1 MNELTKRGVLRK
13 LVKVYDPLGLVS
25 PVTLKG
31 KLIFRDVCDE
41 KQPWDAKVKE
51 PIAQRRKKWEQSLPL
66 RQLVPRSIVSY
77 QEPLQDIELHAFG
90 DGSQQGVG
98 ATVYAV
104 VRQRSWTTQR
114 LVADKERLLIPRLKQ
129 VAAHMGTNLITNVKN
144 ALEGLPVSKTYVWL
158 DSTMA
163 LHWILGRGDYKQFIQ
178 NRVMKIKE
186 HENIVW
192 QHVSSEE
199 NPADLA
205 RRGGPVSESSLWW
218 CGLK

>member
-1 MNELTKRGVLRK
+1 MTELTKRGVLRK

-25 PVTLKG
+25 PVTLEG

-41 KQPWDAKVKE
+41 KQPWDAKLKE
-51 PIAQRRKKWEQSLPL
+51 PIAQRQKKWEQSLPL

-77 QEPLQDIELHAFG
+77 QEPLQDIELNAFG
-90 DGSQQGVG
+90 DGSKQGVG

-104 VRQRSWTTQR
+104 VRQQSGTTQR
-114 LVADKERLLIPRLKQ
+114 LVAAKERLSISQLKQ
-129 VAAHMGTNLITNVKN
+129 VAAHMGTNLITKVKN

-158 DSTMA
+158 NSTVA
-163 LHWILGRGDYKQFIQ
+163 LYWISGRGDYEQFIQ

-192 QHVSSEE
+192 RHISSEE

-205 RRGGPVSESSLWW
+205 SHGGPVSESSLWW
-218 CGLK
+218 CGPK

>member
-1 MNELTKRGVLRK
+1 MTELTKRGVLRK

-41 KQPWDAKVKE
+41 KQPWDAKLNE

-90 DGSQQGVG
+90 DGSKRGVG

-104 VRQRSWTTQR
+104 VREQSWTTQR
-114 LVADKERLLIPRLKQ
+114 LVADKDFHYLGWNRLLPTWGQ
-129 VAAHMGTNLITNVKN
+129 T
-144 ALEGLPVSKTYVWL
+144 
-158 DSTMA
+158 
-163 LHWILGRGDYKQFIQ
+163 
-178 NRVMKIKE
+178 
-186 HENIVW
+186 
-192 QHVSSEE
+192 
-199 NPADLA
+199 
-205 RRGGPVSESSLWW
+205 
-218 CGLK
+218 